1 MIMKRALITG
11 ITGFAGSHLAEALV
25 KQGTWEVF
33 GIHASDRHLQNI
45 ESIKDNVTLQKVNLL
60 DGPETN
66 RVIAEVK
73 PDVIF
78 HLAAS
83 TFVGDSFDNPAEFI
97 SNNAASQVNV
107 LEAVRANNL
116 TETKIIVV
124 SSANIYG
131 LVDPNDLPI
140 NEKVQFNPDNPYA
153 VSKITQDYL
162 GLSYYLSYNLPII
175 RVRPFNHIG
184 SRLPAS
190 ISISR
195 FAKQIAEIEK
205 GLQEP
210 IMKVGNLEAKRDFT
224 DVSDMVRAYM
234 LAAEKGKNGEAYNLG
249 TGVSHK
255 IGDVLEKLI
264 SLSTVSIRVE
274 SDQSLFRPS
283 DIPDLRCDASKF
295 KSATGWEPIV
305 PLEKSLQD
313 ILDYWRH
320 IV

>member
-1 MIMKRALITG
+1 MKKALITG
-11 ITGFAGSHLAEALV
+11 ITGFAGSHLAELLV
-25 KQGTWEVF
+25 EQGAWEVF

-45 ESIKDNVTLQKVNLL
+45 ETIKDRVTLQKVNLL
-60 DGPETN
+60 DAPEIN
-66 RVIAEVK
+66 RVIAEVE
-73 PDVIF
+73 PEVIF

-83 TFVGDSFDNPAEFI
+83 TFVGDSFDKPAEFI
-97 SNNAASQVNV
+97 SNNSTAQINM
-107 LEAVRANNL
+107 LEAVRNNNL
-116 TETKIIVV
+116 INTKIIVV
-124 SSANIYG
+124 SSAHAYG
-131 LVDPNDLPI
+131 LVDPKNLPI
-140 NEKVQFNPDNPYA
+140 NEDVPFTPDNPYA

-162 GLSYYLSYNLPII
+162 GLCYFLSYNLPIV
-175 RVRPFNHIG
+175 RLRPFNHIG

-224 DVSDMVRAYM
+224 DISDMMRAYI
-234 LAAEKGKNGEAYNLG
+234 LAAEKCENGEAYNLG

-264 SLSTVSIRVE
+264 ALARVPISIE
-274 SDQSLFRPS
+274 SDESLFRPS

-295 KSATGWEPIV
+295 KSATGWEPTV

-313 ILDYWRH
+313 ILDYWRS
-320 IV
+320 VV